1 MVTRIKAAKLDPVD
15 MMSVEELKQLI
26 EREELPEL
34 PKGMFELGYFYRQRL
49 KDVSYFDYLVIPND
63 LQWHLL
69 SLLI

>member
-1 MVTRIKAAKLDPVD
+1 
-15 MMSVEELKQLI
+15 MSVEELKQLM
-26 EREELPEL
+26 EREGLPEL

-49 KDVSYFDYLVIPND
+49 KDVSCYHYLVIPID